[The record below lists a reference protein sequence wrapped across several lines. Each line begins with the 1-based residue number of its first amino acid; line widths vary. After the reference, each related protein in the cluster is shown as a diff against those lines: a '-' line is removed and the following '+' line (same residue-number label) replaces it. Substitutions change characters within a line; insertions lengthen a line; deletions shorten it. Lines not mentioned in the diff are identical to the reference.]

1 MVSALPLR
9 LAGATLERRGT
20 RLVGPLDFALEGTG
34 ITVVIGP
41 NGAGKTS
48 LLRLMGGL
56 QRPGSGTVAW
66 GAPEAEARRAMA
78 FVFQRPVMMR
88 RSVAASIAFPLR
100 LAGAPRGEA
109 RARAAAQA
117 ERFGLGAKLRQPAP
131 SLSGGEMQKL
141 ALARALVTGPQ
152 LLLLDE
158 PTAAL
163 DGRAT
168 AEIEGHLLDAARAG
182 TRIVMATHD
191 TGQARRLGTEAL
203 FLLRGRLHEGGRAAE
218 FFAGPATAEAV
229 AFLHGDIVA

>member
-1 MVSALPLR
+1 MSVLPLR
-9 LAGATLERRGT
+9 LAGATMERRGA
-20 RLVGPLDFALEGTG
+20 RLVGPIDAVLAGSG
-34 ITVVIGP
+34 ITVVVGP

-56 QRPGSGTVAW
+56 QRPAAGSVTW
-66 GAPEAEARRAMA
+66 GAPEAEARRALA

-88 RSVAASIAFPLR
+88 RSVRASIAYPLR
-100 LAGAPRGEA
+100 LGGVARGEA
-109 RARAAAQA
+109 RERAEAQA
-117 ERFGLGAKLRQPAP
+117 ERFGLGARLRQPAP

-141 ALARALVTGPQ
+141 ALARALVTAPQ

-168 AEIEGHLLDAARAG
+168 AEIEGHLAEAARAG

-191 TGQARRLGTEAL
+191 MGQARRLGTEAL
-203 FLLRGRLHEGGRAAE
+203 FLLRGRLHEGGRADE
-218 FFAGPATAEAV
+218 FFAGPDSAEAA
-229 AFLHGDIVA
+229 AFLQGDIVA